1 MDSLNFIIDRLND
14 WMLGVKIE
22 LLEKGSYCT
31 EKDLKLAVYTHTFHS
46 NLEIGC

>member
-1 MDSLNFIIDRLND
+1 MYSLDFIIDRLND

-22 LLEKGSYCT
+22 LEKGSYWT
-31 EKDLKLAVYTHTFHS
+31 EKKLKLAVNTHTFHP